1 MVDNSNKDEGHIGAA
16 NDYQVV
22 PYENPD
28 ELREA
33 EIERSH

>member
-1 MVDNSNKDEGHIGAA
+1 MVDNSSKDEGQIGDA

-22 PYENPD
+22 PYEKPD
-28 ELREA
+28 ELRES

>member
-22 PYENPD
+22 LYKKPD